1 MYISIHSLHV
11 LFKTENLSIYLITSI
26 VLMDSCLPGCF
37 VTHDHQVQSQQG
49 HFERIIG
56 NKCILF
62 PDMNKATSI

>member
-37 VTHDHQVQSQQG
+37 VTHDHQVKSQQQ
-49 HFERIIG
+49 
-56 NKCILF
+56 ILKESYATNAFYF
-62 PDMNKATSI
+62 PDMNKASSI